1 MLGECEAGTRPC
13 VFCNINYSRRA
24 LPLAGRGGAQREGGM
39 PRSPL
44 SCRSDTAR
52 ERDHVGGLQKDSEV
66 RGEDPQPGA
75 GAAGKE
81 QVTP

>member
-1 MLGECEAGTRPC
+1 
-13 VFCNINYSRRA
+13 
-24 LPLAGRGGAQREGGM
+24 M

-52 ERDHVGGLQKDSEV
+52 ERDHVGGPQKDSEV
-66 RGEDPQPGA
+66 RGEGPQPGA
-75 GAAGKE
+75 GAAGRK

>member
-1 MLGECEAGTRPC
+1 
-13 VFCNINYSRRA
+13 
-24 LPLAGRGGAQREGGM
+24 M

-66 RGEDPQPGA
+66 RGEGPQPGA
-75 GAAGKE
+75 GAAGRK